1 MAETKMPS
9 GARRFGYFISIVINF
24 LMMYAANNLLNWK
37 VPYLTERFSE
47 CLWAVN
53 LSLGV
58 SIFIHFVFMVFNRK
72 WFRSFMQA
80 LANVFSLISVYV
92 FRDVF
97 PLDLSDSMER
107 MVNLGLVI
115 ILILTLLSIFVELF
129 NSIKIYRSKPR
140 QADAG

>member
-1 MAETKMPS
+1 MAETKTPS
-9 GARRFGYFISIVINF
+9 GVRRFGYFISIVVNF
-24 LMMYAANNLLNWK
+24 IMMYAANNLHNWN
-37 VPYLTERFSE
+37 VPYVTERFSE

-58 SIFIHFVFMVFNRK
+58 SIFVHFIFMVFDRK

-80 LANVFSLISVYV
+80 LINVFSLISVYV
-92 FRDVF
+92 FREVF

-115 ILILTLLSIFVELF
+115 ILILILLSILVELF
-129 NSIKIYRSKPR
+129 NSIKFYRSKP
-140 QADAG
+140 QPADDG

>member
-1 MAETKMPS
+1 MAGTNMPS

-24 LMMYAANNLLNWK
+24 LMMYAANNLHNWN

-80 LANVFSLISVYV
+80 LENVFSLISVYV
-92 FRDVF
+92 FREVF

-115 ILILTLLSIFVELF
+115 ILILILLSIFVELF
-129 NSIKIYRSKPR
+129 NSIKIYRSKP
-140 QADAG
+140 QQTDAG

>member
-1 MAETKMPS
+1 MDETKMPS
-9 GARRFGYFISIVINF
+9 GARRFGYFFSIIINF
-24 LMMYAANNLLNWK
+24 LMMYAANNLLIWN

-58 SIFIHFVFMVFNRK
+58 SIFIHFVFMVFDRK

-92 FRDVF
+92 FREVF
-97 PLDLSDSMER
+97 PLDLSYSMER

-115 ILILTLLSIFVELF
+115 ILILILLSILVELF
-129 NSIKIYRSKPR
+129 NSIKFYRSKP
-140 QADAG
+140 QPADTG

>member
-9 GARRFGYFISIVINF
+9 GVRRFGYFISIVINF
-24 LMMYAANNLLNWK
+24 FMMYAANNLSSWN
-37 VPYLTERFSE
+37 VPYVTERFSE

-58 SIFIHFVFMVFNRK
+58 SIFIHFVFMVFDRK

-92 FRDVF
+92 FREVF
-97 PLDLSDSMER
+97 PLDLADSMER

-115 ILILTLLSIFVELF
+115 ILILILLSILVELF
-129 NSIKIYRSKPR
+129 NSIKFYRSKP
-140 QADAG
+140 QPADDG